1 MVLKVMK
8 FFRGYLFVRL
18 TGYSPERFFNLCG
31 NADIV
36 LWKIEP
42 AEDGYTFFVSL
53 PAFRKLKPMLRK
65 ANQSYDFETCRCSVF
80 TVSIPSSSL
89 FLCWV
94 RQSVCNSVFDD
105 TVYLGGRNIR
115 KQQLFRTGIT
125 RFSDRIRY
133 RLRKLENAVLTV
145 RRQRH
150 CYAGNLMISPGCLPG
165 YPVHGCMWI
174 SRSD

>member
-18 TGYSPERFFNLCG
+18 TGYSPERFFFNLCG

-65 ANQSYDFETCRCSVF
+65 SGTRVTILKRVGVPFLLYRYRHHRF
-80 TVSIPSSSL
+80 

-125 RFSDRIRY
+125 RFSGRIRY
-133 RLRKLENAVLTV
+133 RLRKLET
-145 RRQRH
+145 Q
-150 CYAGNLMISPGCLPG
+150 Y
-165 YPVHGCMWI
+165 
-174 SRSD
+174 

>member
-65 ANQSYDFETCRCSVF
+65 SGTRVTILKRVGVPFYCIDTAIIAF
-80 TVSIPSSSL
+80 SL
-89 FLCWV
+89 
-94 RQSVCNSVFDD
+94 
-105 TVYLGGRNIR
+105 LG
-115 KQQLFRTGIT
+115 
-125 RFSDRIRY
+125 
-133 RLRKLENAVLTV
+133 
-145 RRQRH
+145 
-150 CYAGNLMISPGCLPG
+150 
-165 YPVHGCMWI
+165 
-174 SRSD
+174 

>member
-53 PAFRKLKPMLRK
+53 PAFRK
-65 ANQSYDFETCRCSVF
+65 
-80 TVSIPSSSL
+80 
-89 FLCWV
+89 
-94 RQSVCNSVFDD
+94 
-105 TVYLGGRNIR
+105 
-115 KQQLFRTGIT
+115 
-125 RFSDRIRY
+125 
-133 RLRKLENAVLTV
+133 
-145 RRQRH
+145 
-150 CYAGNLMISPGCLPG
+150 
-165 YPVHGCMWI
+165 
-174 SRSD
+174 

>member
-53 PAFRKLKPMLRK
+53 PAFRKLKPMLQKSGTRVTILK
-65 ANQSYDFETCRCSVF
+65 RVVF
-80 TVSIPSSSL
+80 TVSIPPSSL
-89 FLCWV
+89 FLCGV

-125 RFSDRIRY
+125 RFPGRIRY
-133 RLRKLENAVLTV
+133 RLRKLET
-145 RRQRH
+145 Q
-150 CYAGNLMISPGCLPG
+150 Y
-165 YPVHGCMWI
+165 
-174 SRSD
+174 

>member
-1 MVLKVMK
+1 MEDRAGRRWLY
-8 FFRGYLFVRL
+8 FFCQSAGFSEV
-18 TGYSPERFFNLCG
+18 E
-31 NADIV
+31 ADV
-36 LWKIEP
+36 AKK
-42 AEDGYTFFVSL
+42 
-53 PAFRKLKPMLRK
+53 R
-65 ANQSYDFETCRCSVF
+65 NQSYDFETCRCSVF
-80 TVSIPSSSL
+80 TVSIPPSSL

-115 KQQLFRTGIT
+115 KQQLFRT
-125 RFSDRIRY
+125 RY
-133 RLRKLENAVLTV
+133 YEIFWQNPVSVTEAGNAVLTV

-150 CYAGNLMISPGCLPG
+150 CYAGNLMISLGCLPG

>member
-42 AEDGYTFFVSL
+42 AEDGYTFCVSL

-65 ANQSYDFETCRCSVF
+65 SGTRV
-80 TVSIPSSSL
+80 TILKRVGVP
-89 FLCWV
+89 FLL
-94 RQSVCNSVFDD
+94 
-105 TVYLGGRNIR
+105 Y
-115 KQQLFRTGIT
+115 
-125 RFSDRIRY
+125 RY
-133 RLRKLENAVLTV
+133 RHHRFFATSASTSEKPA
-145 RRQRH
+145 
-150 CYAGNLMISPGCLPG
+150 
-165 YPVHGCMWI
+165 
-174 SRSD
+174 D